1 MSNLFEIF
9 YIEDDVSIAQAVKE
23 YFEQLNYKVTVFSLI
38 EEAKMTMLKFA
49 PAIVLIDWNMP
60 DGQGDDLCRWIRSKR
75 EDLPIIFLTARSDNH
90 YVVSG
95 FQNGADDYVAKPFS
109 LEILHSRILAIL
121 RRSTKKE
128 EHRLFCDEIT
138 LDKEKLSVFYKQ
150 EEVVLSSPEY
160 QLLLTLIENKGKTI
174 TRKQLL
180 EQIWDNTG
188 NYVNDNTLTVTMKRL
203 REKLHNPT
211 CLKTIRSFGYRM
223 EDTLHTQR
231 SRLMPSMKNSRVV
244 RCIV

>member
-1 MSNLFEIF
+1 MSNLLEIF

-23 YFEQLNYKVTVFSLI
+23 YFERLNYKVTVFSMI
-38 EEAKMTMLKFA
+38 EEAKKTLLNYV

-60 DGQGDDLCRWIRSKR
+60 DGQGDDLCRWIHSKW
-75 EDLPIIFLTARSDNH
+75 EELPIIFLTARSDNH
-90 YVVSG
+90 NIISG
-95 FQNGADDYVAKPFS
+95 FQNGADDYVVKPFS

-121 RRSTKKE
+121 RRSSKKE
-128 EHRLFCDEIT
+128 EHRLSCDEIT
-138 LDKEKLSVFYKQ
+138 LDKDKLAVFYNQ
-150 EEVVLSSPEY
+150 QEVVLSSPEY

-223 EDTLHTQR
+223 EDT
-231 SRLMPSMKNSRVV
+231 V
-244 RCIV
+244 

>member
-23 YFEQLNYKVTVFSLI
+23 YFEQLNYKVSVFPMI
-38 EEAKMTMLKFA
+38 EDAKKALLSYV

-60 DGQGDDLCRWIRSKR
+60 DGQGDDLCRWIRSKW

-90 YVVSG
+90 NIISG
-95 FQNGADDYVAKPFS
+95 FQNGADDYVVKPFS
-109 LEILHSRILAIL
+109 LEILHSRILAII
-121 RRSTKKE
+121 RRSSKKE
-128 EHRLFCDEIT
+128 EHRLSCDEIT
-138 LDKEKLSVFYKQ
+138 LDKDKLAVFYNQ

-223 EDTLHTQR
+223 EDT
-231 SRLMPSMKNSRVV
+231 V
-244 RCIV
+244 

>member
-1 MSNLFEIF
+1 MSNPLEIF

-23 YFEQLNYKVTVFSLI
+23 YFEQLNYKVTIFSMM
-38 EEAKMTMLKFA
+38 EDAKRTLLRYV
-49 PAIVLIDWNMP
+49 PSIVLIDWNMP
-60 DGQGDDLCRWIRSKR
+60 DGQGDDLCCWIRSKW
-75 EDLPIIFLTARSDNH
+75 EELPIIFLTARSDNH
-90 YVVSG
+90 NIIAG
-95 FQNGADDYVAKPFS
+95 FQNGADDYVVKPFS

-121 RRSTKKE
+121 RRSAKKE

-138 LDKEKLSVFYKQ
+138 LDKEKLAVFYKQ
-150 EEVVLSSPEY
+150 EEVILSSMEY

-180 EQIWDNTG
+180 EQIWDSTG

-211 CLKTIRSFGYRM
+211 CVKTIRSFGYRM
-223 EDTLHTQR
+223 EDT
-231 SRLMPSMKNSRVV
+231 
-244 RCIV
+244 I

>member
-1 MSNLFEIF
+1 MNNPLEIF

-23 YFEQLNYKVTVFSLI
+23 YFEQLKYKVTVFSMI
-38 EEAKMTMLKFA
+38 EEAKRTMLKFT

-60 DGQGDDLCRWIRSKR
+60 DGQGDDLCRWIRAKW

-90 YVVSG
+90 YVISG
-95 FQNGADDYVAKPFS
+95 FQNGADDYVVKPFS

-121 RRSTKKE
+121 RRSMKKE

-138 LDKEKLSVFYKQ
+138 LDKESLSVFYKQ

-180 EQIWDNTG
+180 EKIWDSTG
-188 NYVNDNTLTVTMKRL
+188 NYVNDNTLTIIMKRL
-203 REKLHNPT
+203 REKLHNPS
-211 CLKTIRSFGYRM
+211 CLKTVRSFCYRM
-223 EDTLHTQR
+223 EDT
-231 SRLMPSMKNSRVV
+231 V
-244 RCIV
+244 

>member
-1 MSNLFEIF
+1 MSNPFEIF
-9 YIEDDVSIAQAVKE
+9 YIEDDAIIAQAVKE
-23 YFEQLNYKVTVFSLI
+23 YFEQLNYKVTVFSMI
-38 EEAKMTMLKFA
+38 EEAKKTMLKFT
-49 PAIVLIDWNMP
+49 PVIVLIDWNMP
-60 DGQGDDLCRWIRSKR
+60 DGQGDELCRWIRSKW

-95 FQNGADDYVAKPFS
+95 FQNGADDYVVKPFS

-128 EHRLFCDEIT
+128 EHRLFCDEII

-150 EEVVLSSPEY
+150 KEVVLSSLEY

-223 EDTLHTQR
+223 EDT
-231 SRLMPSMKNSRVV
+231 V
-244 RCIV
+244 

>member
-1 MSNLFEIF
+1 MSNPLEIF

-23 YFEQLNYKVTVFSLI
+23 YFEQQNYKVTVFSLI
-38 EEAKMTMLKFA
+38 EEAKKTMLKFA

-60 DGQGDDLCRWIRSKR
+60 DGQGDDLCRWIRSKW
-75 EDLPIIFLTARSDNH
+75 EELPIIFLTARSDNH
-90 YVVSG
+90 YIISG
-95 FQNGADDYVAKPFS
+95 FQNGADDYVVKPFS

-121 RRSTKKE
+121 RRSIKKE
-128 EHRLFCDEIT
+128 EHKLHCEEIT
-138 LDKEKLSVFYKQ
+138 LDKEKLAVFYNQ
-150 EEVVLSSPEY
+150 EEVTLSSPEY
-160 QLLLTLIENKGKTI
+160 QLLLILMENKGKTI

-180 EQIWDNTG
+180 EQIWDSTG

-223 EDTLHTQR
+223 EDA
-231 SRLMPSMKNSRVV
+231 V
-244 RCIV
+244 

>member
-1 MSNLFEIF
+1 MNNPLEIF

-23 YFEQLNYKVTVFSLI
+23 YFEQLKYKVTVFSMI
-38 EEAKMTMLKFA
+38 EEAKRTMLKFT

-60 DGQGDDLCRWIRSKR
+60 DGQGDELCQWTRSKW
-75 EDLPIIFLTARSDNH
+75 EELPIIFLTARSDNH

-95 FQNGADDYVAKPFS
+95 FQNGADDYVVKPFS

-138 LDKEKLSVFYKQ
+138 LDKDKLSVFYKQ

-223 EDTLHTQR
+223 EDT
-231 SRLMPSMKNSRVV
+231 
-244 RCIV
+244 I

>member
-1 MSNLFEIF
+1 MSNPLEIF

-23 YFEQLNYKVTVFSLI
+23 YFEQLNYKVTVFPMI
-38 EEAKMTMLKFA
+38 EEAKKAMLKFT

-138 LDKEKLSVFYKQ
+138 LDKDKLSVFYKQ

-188 NYVNDNTLTVTMKRL
+188 NYVNDNTLTVAMKRL

-223 EDTLHTQR
+223 EDT
-231 SRLMPSMKNSRVV
+231 V
-244 RCIV
+244 

>member
-1 MSNLFEIF
+1 MSNPLEIF

-23 YFEQLNYKVTVFSLI
+23 YFEQLNYKVTVFPMI
-38 EEAKMTMLKFA
+38 EEAKKTMLKFT

-60 DGQGDDLCRWIRSKR
+60 DGQGDDLCRWIHSKW

-95 FQNGADDYVAKPFS
+95 FQNGADDYVVKPFS
-109 LEILHSRILAIL
+109 LEVLNSRILAIL

-138 LDKEKLSVFYKQ
+138 LDKDKLSVFYKQ

-203 REKLHNPT
+203 REKLHNPN

-223 EDTLHTQR
+223 EDT
-231 SRLMPSMKNSRVV
+231 V
-244 RCIV
+244 

>member
-1 MSNLFEIF
+1 MNNPLEIF
-9 YIEDDVSIAQAVKE
+9 YIEDDASIAQAVKE
-23 YFEQLNYKVTVFSLI
+23 YFEQLNYKVTVFPMI
-38 EEAKMTMLKFA
+38 KEAKKTMLKFT
-49 PAIVLIDWNMP
+49 PVIVLIDWNMP
-60 DGQGDDLCRWIRSKR
+60 DGQGDDLCRWIRAKW
-75 EDLPIIFLTARSDNH
+75 EDLPIIFLTARSDNR

-95 FQNGADDYVAKPFS
+95 FQNGADDYVVKPFS

-128 EHRLFCDEIT
+128 EHKLFCDEIT
-138 LDKEKLSVFYKQ
+138 LDKDKLSVFYKQ

-203 REKLHNPT
+203 REKLHNPK

-223 EDTLHTQR
+223 EDT
-231 SRLMPSMKNSRVV
+231 V
-244 RCIV
+244 

>member
-1 MSNLFEIF
+1 MSNPLEIF

-23 YFEQLNYKVTVFSLI
+23 YFEQQNYKVTVFSLI
-38 EEAKMTMLKFA
+38 EEAKKTMLKFA

-60 DGQGDDLCRWIRSKR
+60 DGQGDDLCRWIRSKW
-75 EDLPIIFLTARSDNH
+75 EELPIIFLTARSDNH
-90 YVVSG
+90 YIISG
-95 FQNGADDYVAKPFS
+95 FQNGADDYVVKPFS

-121 RRSTKKE
+121 RRSIKKE
-128 EHRLFCDEIT
+128 EHKLHCEEIT
-138 LDKEKLSVFYKQ
+138 LDKEKLAVFYNQ
-150 EEVVLSSPEY
+150 EEVTLSSPEY
-160 QLLLTLIENKGKTI
+160 QLLLMLMENKGKTI

-180 EQIWDNTG
+180 EQIWDSTG

-223 EDTLHTQR
+223 EDA
-231 SRLMPSMKNSRVV
+231 V
-244 RCIV
+244 

>member
-1 MSNLFEIF
+1 MSNPLEVF

-23 YFEQLNYKVTVFSLI
+23 YFEQLNYKVTVFPMI
-38 EEAKMTMLKFA
+38 EEAKKAMLKFT

-60 DGQGDDLCRWIRSKR
+60 DGQGDDLCRWIRSKW

-121 RRSTKKE
+121 RRSAKKE

-203 REKLHNPT
+203 REKLHNPP

-223 EDTLHTQR
+223 EDT
-231 SRLMPSMKNSRVV
+231 V
-244 RCIV
+244 

>member
-1 MSNLFEIF
+1 MSNPFEIF
-9 YIEDDVSIAQAVKE
+9 YIEDDAIIAQAVKE
-23 YFEQLNYKVTVFSLI
+23 YFEQLNYKVTVFSMI
-38 EEAKMTMLKFA
+38 EEAKKTMLKFT
-49 PAIVLIDWNMP
+49 PVIVLIDWNMP

-121 RRSTKKE
+121 RRSAKKE

-203 REKLHNPT
+203 REKLHNPP

-223 EDTLHTQR
+223 EDT
-231 SRLMPSMKNSRVV
+231 V
-244 RCIV
+244 

>member
-1 MSNLFEIF
+1 MSNPLEVF

-23 YFEQLNYKVTVFSLI
+23 YFEQLNYKVTVFPMI
-38 EEAKMTMLKFA
+38 EEAKKAMLKFT

-60 DGQGDDLCRWIRSKR
+60 DGQGDDLCWWIRSKW

-95 FQNGADDYVAKPFS
+95 FQNGADDYVVKPFS
-109 LEILHSRILAIL
+109 LEVLHSRILAIL

-138 LDKEKLSVFYKQ
+138 LDKDKLSVFYKQ

-203 REKLHNPT
+203 REKLHNPN

-223 EDTLHTQR
+223 EDT
-231 SRLMPSMKNSRVV
+231 V
-244 RCIV
+244 

>member
-1 MSNLFEIF
+1 MSNPLEIF

-38 EEAKMTMLKFA
+38 EEAKKTMFKFT

-60 DGQGDDLCRWIRSKR
+60 DGQGDDLCRWIRSKL

-95 FQNGADDYVAKPFS
+95 FQNGADDYVANPFS

-121 RRSTKKE
+121 RRFTKKE
-128 EHRLFCDEIT
+128 EHRLSCDEIT
-138 LDKEKLSVFYKQ
+138 LDKEKLSVFHNQ
-150 EEVVLSSPEY
+150 EEAVLSSSEY

-180 EQIWDNTG
+180 EQIWDSSG

-203 REKLHNPT
+203 REKLHNPS
-211 CLKTIRSFGYRM
+211 CLKTVRSFGYRM
-223 EDTLHTQR
+223 EDT
-231 SRLMPSMKNSRVV
+231 V
-244 RCIV
+244 

>member
-1 MSNLFEIF
+1 MNNLLEIF
-9 YIEDDVSIAQAVKE
+9 YIEDDASIAQAVKE
-23 YFEQLNYKVTVFSLI
+23 YFEQLNYKVTVFPII
-38 EEAKMTMLKFA
+38 EEAKKTMLKFT

-60 DGQGDDLCRWIRSKR
+60 DGQGDDLCRWIRSKW
-75 EDLPIIFLTARSDNH
+75 EELPIIFLTARPDNH
-90 YVVSG
+90 YIISG
-95 FQNGADDYVAKPFS
+95 FQNGADDYVVKPFS

-138 LDKEKLSVFYKQ
+138 LDKDKLSVFYKQ

-223 EDTLHTQR
+223 EDT
-231 SRLMPSMKNSRVV
+231 V
-244 RCIV
+244 

>member
-1 MSNLFEIF
+1 MSNPLDIY
-9 YIEDDVSIAQAVKE
+9 YIEDDASIAQAVKE
-23 YFEQLNYKVTVFSLI
+23 YFEQLNYKVSVFSMI
-38 EEAKMTMLKFA
+38 EDAKKALLSYVPT
-49 PAIVLIDWNMP
+49 IVLVDWNMP
-60 DGQGDDLCRWIRSKR
+60 DGQGDNLCRWIRSKW

-90 YVVSG
+90 YIISG
-95 FQNGADDYVAKPFS
+95 FQNGADDYVVKPFS
-109 LEILHSRILAIL
+109 LEVLHSRILAIL

-138 LDKEKLSVFYKQ
+138 LDKDKLSVFYKQ

-223 EDTLHTQR
+223 EDT
-231 SRLMPSMKNSRVV
+231 V
-244 RCIV
+244 

>member
-1 MSNLFEIF
+1 MSNTLEIF
-9 YIEDDVSIAQAVKE
+9 YIEDDAIIAQDVKE
-23 YFEQLNYKVTVFSLI
+23 YFEQLNYKVTVFPMI
-38 EEAKMTMLKFA
+38 EEAKKTMLKFT

-60 DGQGDDLCRWIRSKR
+60 DGQGDDLCRWIRSKW
-75 EDLPIIFLTARSDNH
+75 EELSIIFLTARSDNH
-90 YVVSG
+90 YVISG
-95 FQNGADDYVAKPFS
+95 FQNGADDYVVKPFS

-121 RRSTKKE
+121 RRSTRKE
-128 EHRLFCDEIT
+128 EHKLFCDEIT
-138 LDKEKLSVFYKQ
+138 LDKEKLSVFYRQ

-223 EDTLHTQR
+223 EDT
-231 SRLMPSMKNSRVV
+231 V
-244 RCIV
+244 

>member
-1 MSNLFEIF
+1 MSNPLEIF
-9 YIEDDVSIAQAVKE
+9 YIEDDVNIAQAVKE
-23 YFEQLNYKVTVFSLI
+23 YFEQLNYKVTVFSMI
-38 EEAKMTMLKFA
+38 EEAKKTMLKFT
-49 PAIVLIDWNMP
+49 PTIVLIDWNMP
-60 DGQGDDLCRWIRSKR
+60 DGQGDDLCRWIRSKW
-75 EDLPIIFLTARSDNH
+75 EELPIIFLTARSDNH
-90 YVVSG
+90 YVISG
-95 FQNGADDYVAKPFS
+95 FQNGADDYVVKPFS

-150 EEVVLSSPEY
+150 EEVILSSQEY
-160 QLLLTLIENKGKTI
+160 QLLLKLIENKGKTI

-188 NYVNDNTLTVTMKRL
+188 NYVNDNTLTVTIKRL
-203 REKLHNPT
+203 REKLHNPI

-223 EDTLHTQR
+223 EDT
-231 SRLMPSMKNSRVV
+231 V
-244 RCIV
+244 

>member
-1 MSNLFEIF
+1 MSNPLVIF

-23 YFEQLNYKVTVFSLI
+23 YFEQLNYKVTVFPMI
-38 EEAKMTMLKFA
+38 EEAKKAMLKFN

-60 DGQGDDLCRWIRSKR
+60 DGQGDDLCRWIRSKW

-95 FQNGADDYVAKPFS
+95 FQNGADDYVVKPFS

-121 RRSTKKE
+121 RRLSKKE

-138 LDKEKLSVFYKQ
+138 LDKDKLAVFYNQ
-150 EEVVLSSPEY
+150 EEVILSSPEY
-160 QLLLTLIENKGKTI
+160 QLLLMLIENKGKTI

-223 EDTLHTQR
+223 EDT
-231 SRLMPSMKNSRVV
+231 V
-244 RCIV
+244 